1 MKPTLGL
8 SNAGISNALVFALL
22 IPAIASLS
30 RAQPANAGAVVM
42 ENFENRVK
50 DYLKLRKEIEGELH
64 PLKSTGSQET
74 IAHHEHEMAERIR
87 KTRRSAV
94 QGAFFSPEIA
104 AEFRRL
110 IQLAMQ
116 GTDATH
122 VHQSLSHAEP
132 VRLQLRINAS
142 YPTGVPL
149 QSTPPTLLAN
159 LPPLPPEL
167 DYRLVGSNLVLR
179 DAKANV
185 ILDFI
190 PNAVP

>member
-1 MKPTLGL
+1 MKLTLCL
-8 SNAGISNALVFALL
+8 SNSWLSALLLAML
-22 IPAIASLS
+22 IPAIATLS
-30 RAQPANAGAVVM
+30 RAQQVNADALVM
-42 ENFENRVK
+42 DNFENRVK
-50 DYLKLRKEIEGELH
+50 DYLKLRKQIEGELH
-64 PLKSTGSQET
+64 PLRSTGSQET

-110 IQLAMQ
+110 IKLAMQ

-122 VHQSLSHAEP
+122 VHQSLLHAEP

-142 YPTGVPL
+142 YPSGIPL

-167 DYRLVGSNLVLR
+167 DYRVVANNLVLR

-185 ILDFI
+185 ILDFV
-190 PNAVP
+190 PNAIP